1 VITWKIVS
9 QVDHHHWG
17 ILPEREGLPSERPFD
32 PYHSWLSIPPSE
44 QPPNHYRLL
53 GFSQIESDQD
63 VIANA
68 ADRQMAYLRQFQ
80 TGPHAALS
88 QQLLNEVA
96 AVRICLLNPVKKA
109 EYDRRLV
116 EYLRQRRSEMQH
128 VTPPSIPDNSLDF
141 LQEGKRI
148 QIIKRQVEARR
159 ASMIRT
165 LWTPRHATLAI
176 SGFIGIMVAAL
187 IASKKDKGPK
197 QPTMRPR
204 PAAVKQLPATAPE
217 ITKGIAIDPPRP
229 VHVDNWSSKTESNKR
244 VEAITTAADKSA
256 CKSSNKFPPRV
267 KTETNRAAQE
277 SAEKTEQSQ
286 KYGRLPPNDQ
296 IGKSTIAVIQ
306 SDPQTPWDISV
317 KETTKEI
324 TFEIWQYTGEM
335 GKNKFPPPPVP
346 TWIID
351 ARSSAYIKPFAVLTR
366 HGDRLAFEWF
376 KNASE
381 DIASAFRECTLV
393 IRAGD
398 KSYTIALSSP
408 KKSAPIEHITDE
420 RLTGAP

>member
-1 VITWKIVS
+1 MITWKIVS

-17 ILPEREGLPSERPFD
+17 ILPGREGLPSERPFD

-109 EYDRRLV
+109 EYDRRLE

-128 VTPPSIPDNSLDF
+128 VTPPSLPDNSLDF

-187 IASKKDKGPK
+187 IASKKDRGPK

-229 VHVDNWSSKTESNKR
+229 VHVDNWSSKTESNKP

-256 CKSSNKFPPRV
+256 DKSSNKFPPRV

-277 SAEKTEQSQ
+277 SAEKTEQPQ
-286 KYGRLPPNDQ
+286 KLGRLPQ
-296 IGKSTIAVIQ
+296 YGQKGKSTIAILQ
-306 SDPQTPWDISV
+306 SDPHTPWDISIREPIFYLRKFTERTDQPNIPPTSEQVWAVGTQIPGSHHEWLGALYKKENKLQFQWV
-317 KETTKEI
+317 KYVHQDTV
-324 TFEIWQYTGEM
+324 M
-335 GKNKFPPPPVP
+335 KF
-346 TWIID
+346 
-351 ARSSAYIKPFAVLTR
+351 
-366 HGDRLAFEWF
+366 HQ
-376 KNASE
+376 
-381 DIASAFRECTLV
+381 CTLV

-408 KKSAPIEHITDE
+408 KESAPIEHITDE